1 VRFILAVVLGLH
13 GVAHLVGFVSS
24 WRLATLAELPYK
36 TTILGGRVDAG
47 DVGIRVIGVLW
58 LAAAAGFIVAA
69 VAVTTRADWAQLVAG
84 FAIVGSLL
92 LCAAGWPDSRIGLF
106 VNVGLALLLV
116 IGVRLTL
123 FASTP

>member
-1 VRFILAVVLGLH
+1 MRFILAVVLGLH

-36 TTILGGRVDAG
+36 TTILGGHG
-47 DVGIRVIGVLW
+47 DVGDIGIRVIGMLW
-58 LAAAAGFIVAA
+58 LAAAAGLMVAA
-69 VAVTTRADWAQLVAG
+69 VAVTTRTDWALRVAG

-106 VNVGLALLLV
+106 VNVGLALLLAT
-116 IGVRLTL
+116 GMRLAV
-123 FASTP
+123 FASTL